1 MTNTLAVILGLVVVG
16 GIAADLSYFDGQY
29 LLFLGR
35 KLAQLIEWLAFW
47 R

>member
-1 MTNTLAVILGLVVVG
+1 MTNRLALILGACILLG
-16 GIAADLSYFDGQY
+16 LGLDQYLADGAN

-35 KLAQLIEWLAFW
+35 KLADLIEWLAFW